1 MARALKLVQQVW
13 QWFAQQGADRALSD
27 KRLAE
32 YVEERRREAVR
43 RTAWRT
49 GSY

>member
-1 MARALKLVQQVW
+1 MARALKLMQQVW
-13 QWFAQQGADRALSD
+13 RWIGQRGIERALSD
-27 KRLAE
+27 KHLAE

-43 RTAWRT
+43 RTAARM